1 MFFLFFV
8 VAVVAVCFLISY
20 FDPILSNRDLK
31 SGNPIQ
37 NFPAIFNVV
46 VGISELRGTQVLSR
60 STLRVRMITISMNFH
75 MITAQICIKAPW
87 KQVDLDVWA
96 KGQSF
101 PFHLQ

>member
-1 MFFLFFV
+1 MLLLLFT
-8 VAVVAVCFLISY
+8 CFLITY
-20 FDPILSNRDLK
+20 FDSILSNRDLK

-37 NFPAIFNVV
+37 NFPQILNVV

-60 STLRVRMITISMNFH
+60 SILRVRTMTTSVSFH
-75 MITAQICIKAPW
+75 MILAQICIKAPW